1 MINNPATILCI
12 NPATGVQFA
21 EAPVTSPATVQQAH
35 REMSLAALT
44 WSRQPVTERVRILRQ
59 FQGVLLDLLDE
70 ITAVINRDCGKSRQD
85 ALLELFV
92 TLDLLHQ
99 YCRHAPRWLAR
110 QRVSRG
116 LALFKRCYVEYRPRG
131 VVAIISPW
139 NYPFALA
146 VGPVISA
153 LLAGN
158 TVLLK
163 PSEESAATGLLI
175 EQLFAR
181 TPELAPF
188 VRVLH
193 GDGSTGAALVEAGP
207 DYIFLTGS
215 GPTAKKVLRA
225 AAENLT
231 PVACELGGKDAMIVL
246 EDANLE
252 QAARW
257 GLWGA
262 TFNAGQTCMAVERVY
277 VVEPVYDRFVAR
289 VVAEAE
295 QLKLGYSERPDSPHH
310 VGPITTSRQ
319 VEIIERHLAEA
330 VTQGARIVYGGRRQG
345 SFFEPTVV
353 VDVDHRMRLMREE
366 TFGPILPIM
375 KVQDEAEA
383 IRLANDSDYGLGGSV
398 WSGDVARAEGVA
410 HHLQAGSVLVNDSL
424 VQYGVPLLP
433 FGGVKKSGS
442 GRTHG
447 QEGLLAFTQSH
458 AYTVGRPPL
467 PFDLATLVRRPGHY
481 RLAAALLHLVFGVT
495 PRQKV
500 QPVVQA
506 IRPES
511 RGVAVRRIALT
522 GLVAGLAALAF
533 GLFWHRRR

>member
-1 MINNPATILCI
+1 MITNPAAIPCI
-12 NPATGVQFA
+12 NPATGRQFA
-21 EAPVTSPATVQQAH
+21 EAPITSPTAVQQAH
-35 REMSLAALT
+35 RDMRLALPA
-44 WSRQPVTERVRILRQ
+44 WSQQPVTERVRILRQ
-59 FQGVLLDLLDE
+59 FQGLLLDSLDE

-92 TLDLLHQ
+92 TLDLLQQ
-99 YCRHAPRWLAR
+99 YCRYAPRWLAR

-116 LALFKRCYVEYRPRG
+116 LAFFKRGYVEYRPRG
-131 VVAIISPW
+131 VVAVISPW

-181 TPELAPF
+181 VPELAPF
-188 VRVLH
+188 VRVLP

-246 EDANLE
+246 EDADLD

-262 TFNAGQTCMAVERVY
+262 TFNAGQTCMGVERVY

-295 QLKLGYSERPDSPHH
+295 LLKPGYSDRPDSPHH
-310 VGPITTSRQ
+310 FGPITTARQ
-319 VEIIERHLAEA
+319 VEIIECHLAEA
-330 VTQGARIVYGGRRQG
+330 VAQGAQIVYGGRRQG
-345 SFFEPTVV
+345 MFFEPTVV

-366 TFGPILPIM
+366 TFGPILPVM
-375 KVQDEAEA
+375 KVKDEAEA

-398 WSGDVARAEGVA
+398 WSGNVARAERVA
-410 HHLQAGSVLVNDSL
+410 HRLQAGSVLVNDSL

-458 AYTVGRPPL
+458 AYLVGRPPL

-500 QPVVQA
+500 QPVVKA
-506 IRPES
+506 IRSGSKRTP
-511 RGVAVRRIALT
+511 VRRIALT
-522 GLVAGLAALAF
+522 GLVAGVAALAF

>member
-1 MINNPATILCI
+1 MTKPAAIPCI

-21 EAPVTSPATVQQAH
+21 EAPIASPVAVQQAH
-35 REMSLAALT
+35 REMSLALLK
-44 WSRQPVTERVRILRQ
+44 WSQQPVTERVRILRQ
-59 FQGVLLDLLDE
+59 FQGLLLDSLDE

-110 QRVSRG
+110 RRVGRG
-116 LALFKRCYVEYRPRG
+116 LAFFKRGYVEYRPRG
-131 VVAIISPW
+131 VVAVISPW

-146 VGPVISA
+146 VGPAISA

-215 GPTAKKVLRA
+215 APTAKKVLRA

-246 EDANLE
+246 EDADLA

-289 VVAEAE
+289 VVTEAE
-295 QLKLGYSERPDSPHH
+295 LLKPGYSDRPDSPHH
-310 VGPITTSRQ
+310 FGPITTARQ

-330 VTQGARIVYGGRRQG
+330 VAQGARIVYGGRRQG
-345 SFFEPTVV
+345 RFFEPTVV

-366 TFGPILPIM
+366 TFGPILPVM

-398 WSGDVARAEGVA
+398 WSENLARAERVA
-410 HHLQAGSVLVNDSL
+410 HRLQAGSVLVNDSL

-433 FGGVKKSGS
+433 FGGVKQSGS

-458 AYTVGRPPL
+458 AYLVGRPPL

-481 RLAAALLHLVFGVT
+481 RLAATLLHLVFGVT
-495 PRQKV
+495 PRQKA
-500 QPVVQA
+500 QPVVKA
-506 IRPES
+506 IRSGSKRTP
-511 RGVAVRRIALT
+511 VRRIALT
-522 GLVAGLAALAF
+522 GLVAGVAALAF